1 MPRRSSVWALRGLL
15 CLNLLILLGG
25 CERTAPVPDAATIA
39 ALRPDNPHLSE
50 IYATACMACHT
61 MPDSGAPQTGMVSQ
75 WQPRLA
81 KGMPTLLQNV
91 VQGLNGMPAGGQCFA
106 CTTADYE
113 ALIRFMSQPPAAP

>member
-1 MPRRSSVWALRGLL
+1 MRALWALL
-15 CLNLLILLGG
+15 CLNFLILLTA
-25 CERTAPVPDAATIA
+25 CEKAVPVPDAAVIA
-39 ALRPDNPHLSE
+39 AMRPDDPRLSE

-61 MPDSGAPQTGMVSQ
+61 VSDSGAPQTGVASQ

-106 CTTADYE
+106 CTTTDYE
-113 ALIRFMSQPPAAP
+113 ALIRFMSAPPTAP

>member
-1 MPRRSSVWALRGLL
+1 MRALRGLL
-15 CLNLLILLGG
+15 YLSFLIPLAA
-25 CERTAPVPDAATIA
+25 CEKAAPVPDAATIV
-39 ALRPDNPHLSE
+39 ALRPQDSRLSE
-50 IYATACMACHT
+50 IYTTACLACHT
-61 MPDSGAPQTGMVSQ
+61 MPDSGAPQTGVASQ

-106 CTTADYE
+106 CTTTDYE